1 MSSGIH
7 IKPSHRGLLH
17 KDLGVAEGKPI
28 PSKKLHA
35 ALHSKDA
42 AVRKRAVFAAN
53 AKNWSH

>member
-1 MSSGIH
+1 MSTGIH
-7 IKPSHRGLLH
+7 IKASHRGLLH

>member
-1 MSSGIH
+1 MIS
-7 IKPSHRGLLH
+7 IKPSHKGLLH
-17 KDLGVAEGKPI
+17 KDLGVPAGSPI

-53 AKNWSH
+53 AKKWH